1 MKVAVKR
8 KKSIWKRL
16 RYDNILALIFV
27 IGLISTFCMW
37 LSSTNDYQVEYVEYR
52 MQEGDRLF
60 NVVQD
65 MNKEYM
71 PWGWDARDLV
81 DLAKDKNDIYNV
93 AKIQAGDTILIPITS
108 EKE

>member
-27 IGLISTFCMW
+27 IGFISTFCMW
-37 LSSTNDYQVEYVEYR
+37 FSSLDNYDVTYVEYR
-52 MQEGDRLF
+52 MQENDSLF

-65 MNKEYM
+65 MNKDYM
-71 PWGWDARDLV
+71 PWGWDAHDLV
-81 DLAKDKNDIYNV
+81 ALAKDKNDICNV
-93 AKIQAGDTILIPITS
+93 AKVQAGKTILIPITS